1 MPEYRGGEL
10 DADRG
15 PGLGCFWFQVIVL
28 AVFLVLVPIGYN
40 LNWPF
45 EVLAVLLFIILGLL
59 LFVGQTLIFL
69 LRLVAADRRTTGRRR
84 PLASTSRTVGQIE
97 DERRTAEARGGAA
110 GGEGS
115 AVSQHP
121 LATADGEATPDG
133 ASSGSSSGSSS
144 GDSDAD
150 SGATSGAESSPADD
164 AQPGPGGMRE

>member
-10 DADRG
+10 DPDRG

-28 AVFLVLVPIGYN
+28 AAFLVLVPIGYN

-84 PLASTSRTVGQIE
+84 PLASTTKTVGQLE
-97 DERRTAEARGGAA
+97 DERRAAVAGSRAAAGEGAGAARSAGDGADVGAAADGSPPAAA
-110 GGEGS
+110 GGE
-115 AVSQHP
+115 
-121 LATADGEATPDG
+121 ATG
-133 ASSGSSSGSSS
+133 AG
-144 GDSDAD
+144 
-150 SGATSGAESSPADD
+150 D